1 MWRVASD
8 LLAANPWV
16 GAGAEGYKSAMAA
29 KLAAGEVS
37 IGAARWGEPHNDY
50 LMFGA
55 FYGLPSLVLFML
67 LMGFLI
73 AAFVKVAREAGQTER
88 AHVAIAGIGIV
99 VSYLVFCA
107 TSSFFA
113 AQSATTFFVFF
124 VGLLLGICYRS
135 DRAGRA

>member
-1 MWRVASD
+1 
-8 LLAANPWV
+8 
-16 GAGAEGYKSAMAA
+16 
-29 KLAAGEVS
+29 
-37 IGAARWGEPHNDY
+37 
-50 LMFGA
+50 
-55 FYGLPSLVLFML
+55 ML